1 MADNYIKSR
10 DEALLAAFCAGFANA
25 IGPSIG
31 SASGESD
38 GVAYPAKGDPSFYYA
53 CIRSPEPFD
62 LPTGIEHASI
72 DDGVSVV
79 GVFWDEA

>member
-1 MADNYIKSR
+1 MMDSYIKSH
-10 DEALLAAFCAGFANA
+10 DADLLAAFCAGFENV
-25 IGPSIG
+25 IGPSAG
-31 SASGESD
+31 AASCESD
-38 GVAYPAKGDPSFYYA
+38 GVAYPAKGDPTFYYA
-53 CIRSPEPFD
+53 CVRSPEPFD